1 MSASDELIL
10 HHYAGSPFSEKVR
23 LVLGFKGLAWRSVIV
38 PAIMPKPDV
47 VALTGGYRRTPF
59 LQIGA
64 DIYCDSALM
73 CQVIEARA
81 PAPSLYPAEAGGAA
95 EMLARWA
102 DTELF
107 WTAIP
112 YTMQPAGAAAIFAGL
127 PPEALQAFGADR
139 AAMTAGMKRAST
151 RDATAALQTQL
162 GWLERQLQDGR
173 AFLCGAAASIA
184 DFSAAQS
191 IWYIRRAPP
200 VAGILAPFERV
211 ATWFERVAAFGHG
224 SGSKLSSA
232 EAIALAREATPLPAE
247 VRPGQ
252 GFEAGQPV
260 VVAATD
266 YATDPVAGTLV
277 GLSHERISLRRED
290 ERAGIVHVHFPRIGY
305 SLKKQQE
312 TTTS

>member
-1 MSASDELIL
+1 MSDELIL

-73 CQVIEARA
+73 CRVIEARA
-81 PAPSLYPAEAGGAA
+81 PAPSLYPVYPAEAGGAA
-95 EMLARWA
+95 EILARWA

-139 AAMTAGMKRAST
+139 AAMTAGMRRANT

-211 ATWFERVAAFGHG
+211 AAWFERVAAFGHG
-224 SGSKLSSA
+224 ASAKLSSSD
-232 EAIALAREATPLPAE
+232 AITLARDATPAPVASP
-247 VRPGQ
+247 V
-252 GFEAGQPV
+252 EAGQPV
-260 VVAATD
+260 TVAATD
-266 YATDPVAGTLV
+266 YATDPVAGVLV
-277 GLSHERISLRRED
+277 GLSHERITLRRED

-305 SLKKQQE
+305 SLKKQE